1 MIQCQHCGKSN
12 APESHFCRFCGKQMG
27 TQPQQQSYDYTPPR
41 PYAWQTDEFR
51 TSNEARANKTA
62 DHVMA
67 PIQQQVY
74 APLQVNY
81 HGPQDMTGRYRCPN
95 CGTNYLPVID
105 RRISTAGWI
114 TFSLLLVFTIVF
126 FWIGLLMKEDVPVCP
141 ICRGR
146 VS

>member
-1 MIQCQHCGKSN
+1 
-12 APESHFCRFCGKQMG
+12 
-27 TQPQQQSYDYTPPR
+27 
-41 PYAWQTDEFR
+41 
-51 TSNEARANKTA
+51 
-62 DHVMA
+62 MA
-67 PIQQQVY
+67 PVQPQVY

-81 HGPQDMTGRYRCPN
+81 RGPQDMTGRYRCPN
-95 CGTNYLPVID
+95 CGTNYLPVMD

-141 ICRGR
+141 ICRSR